1 MNLFTKGSFFI
12 LIAVLAFT
20 ACFLSACTSSGGFVP
35 PTTPD
40 STQETPTVQPSPSGG
55 NYVEVVYFH
64 RTKRCYGCR
73 YAEDAV
79 TYTINTYFTNELA
92 SGKLVYK
99 VLNVQDSANAAI
111 IDKYGAYTSSL
122 FINDVIDGNDDIQQ
136 VTEIWYYLG
145 GDEKCVELVKSEIE
159 KHLESA

>member
-1 MNLFTKGSFFI
+1 MNLFIKGSFFI
-12 LIAVLAFT
+12 LIAMLAFT
-20 ACFLSACTSSGGFVP
+20 ACFLSACTSSDEFVP

-64 RTKRCYGCR
+64 RTKRCYSCR

-79 TYTINTYFTNELA
+79 TYTINTYFANELA

-136 VTEIWYYLG
+136 VIEIWYYLG
-145 GDEKCVELVKSEIE
+145 DDEKCVELVKSEIE
-159 KHLESA
+159 KHLESV